1 MSRRKKKPAPPG
13 ILDTNIC
20 WSPFAFT
27 PEGKLLINILATAI
41 DDIVNGSKIEEKKA
55 AIKWLFYED
64 SPMKQMC
71 LYLTGIHE
79 DTLEKLLIDKL
90 GEDKFD
96 ALIKLGRLPLAE
108 KSKRGRK
115 RIEGVPRT
123 KSGRIIKKRGAKN
136 DTRRKPRRVGQ
147 NLLDNKN
154 RT

>member
-1 MSRRKKKPAPPG
+1 MSRRKKKPSPPG
-13 ILDTNIC
+13 ILNTNIC

-41 DDIVNGSKIEEKKA
+41 DDIVNGSRIEEKKA

-64 SPMKQMC
+64 TPVKQMC
-71 LYLTGIHE
+71 LYLTGLHE
-79 DTLEKLLIDKL
+79 DTLEKLLIDRL
-90 GEDKFD
+90 GEKKFD

-108 KSKRGRK
+108 KNKRGRK

-123 KSGRIIKKRGAKN
+123 KSGRIIKKRGTKN
-136 DTRRKPRRVGQ
+136 VGRPKVRRAGQ